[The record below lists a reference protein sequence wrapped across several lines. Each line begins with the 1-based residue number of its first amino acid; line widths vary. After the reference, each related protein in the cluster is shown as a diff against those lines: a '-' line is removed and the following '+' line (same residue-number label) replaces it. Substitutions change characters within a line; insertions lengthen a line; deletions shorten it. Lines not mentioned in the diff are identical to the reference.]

1 MVGIGVVAVVLHRD
15 VSLLEL
21 LIVAGI
27 RLPMLVVE
35 VLVGYHL
42 RRCAYTLTDIMLE
55 TCLI

>member
-1 MVGIGVVAVVLHRD
+1 MVRGGVIVPHRD
-15 VSLLEL
+15 VFLLEL

-42 RRCAYTLTDIMLE
+42 R
-55 TCLI
+55 